1 MDVDPALTYRD
12 VDAALA
18 FPTVAFGLEID
29 GLDRDGADVR
39 SLRLRSAIMAR
50 QSSRVYGNRR
60 LRLRRRLLRRMA
72 VRGRP
77 AGRSSA
83 GAASNAVTVINWRAA
98 RHTDLHRRDARCAN
112 RCWRRWARYPCPVLR
127 QVAEGVLIHQS
138 EFCQSNAV
146 VVHGQA
152 GVLLIDAGIYGSEMA
167 CLANDLSDS
176 GQTVV
181 AGFSTHPHWDHVLWH
196 ARFGAAPRYGTARC
210 AATIR
215 DRLSGP
221 HWKDSIA
228 GWIPPDIAEQISWD
242 LFGLITGVPAE
253 MARIPWD
260 GPQVRIIE
268 HQAHA
273 AGHAAL
279 LIEERGVLV
288 AGDMLSDVLI
298 PMLDLNDTAD
308 PIEDYLAALRLL
320 EGVAGDV
327 DVLVPGHGSIGGAD
341 QVHARIDQDRAY
353 VHALRDA
360 HVPSDPRVG
369 PSATYGKDWLPG
381 VHARQLQRL
390 ARRSERDGTPG

>member
-1 MDVDPALTYRD
+1 
-12 VDAALA
+12 
-18 FPTVAFGLEID
+18 
-29 GLDRDGADVR
+29 
-39 SLRLRSAIMAR
+39 
-50 QSSRVYGNRR
+50 
-60 LRLRRRLLRRMA
+60 
-72 VRGRP
+72 
-77 AGRSSA
+77 
-83 GAASNAVTVINWRAA
+83 
-98 RHTDLHRRDARCAN
+98 
-112 RCWRRWARYPCPVLR
+112 VLR

-146 VVHGQA
+146 VVQGRA

-167 CLANDLSDS
+167 CLANDLSDA
-176 GQTVV
+176 GQTAQ

-196 ARFGAAPRYGTARC
+196 ARFGSAPRYGTARC

-242 LFGLITGVPAE
+242 LFGLITGLPAE
-253 MARIPWD
+253 TARIPWD
-260 GPQVRIIE
+260 GPHVRIIE

-288 AGDMLSDVLI
+288 AGDMLSDALI
-298 PMLDLNDTAD
+298 PMLDLNDAAD
-308 PIEDYLAALRLL
+308 PIEDYLAALRLI
-320 EGVAGDV
+320 EGAEGDV

-341 QVHARIDQDRAY
+341 QVRARIDQDRAY
-353 VHALRDA
+353 VRALRDA
-360 HVPSDPRVG
+360 AAPGDPRVG
-369 PSATYGKDWLPG
+369 PSATFDWMSG
-381 VHARQLQRL
+381 VHERQLQQL